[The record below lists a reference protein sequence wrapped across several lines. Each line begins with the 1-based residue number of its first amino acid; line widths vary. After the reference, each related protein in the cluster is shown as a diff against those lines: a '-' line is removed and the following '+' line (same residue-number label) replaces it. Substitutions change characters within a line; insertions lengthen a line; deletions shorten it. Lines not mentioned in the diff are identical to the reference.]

1 LQLNWQLD
9 DVHKEIE
16 VEEQDQLKNWF
27 EQQMAKAKKFQ
38 PLAALNRKLKGLD
51 AFESNHD
58 AA

>member
-27 EQQMAKAKKFQ
+27 EQQTTKAKKFQ
-38 PLAALNRKLKGLD
+38 PLAALKPEVEGPRRLRV
-51 AFESNHD
+51 
-58 AA
+58 